1 MSRLLPILLL
11 LAIFLPGISRS
22 QNGTGPYD
30 TLTVAGLVVGVDTFP
45 LVWID
50 VVEVNGKSRMD
61 PRRKA
66 ELDKLRYNV
75 YKVYPYAV
83 TAAYVLQDVDQE
95 LAKKSSKRE
104 RKAYLKEKE
113 KQLSSRFKG
122 ELKDLT
128 MTQGQILV
136 KLINRETGKDC
147 YSVIKEMKGG
157 FNARIYQ
164 TVAFFFNN
172 DLKRQYD
179 PYNKDR
185 DIEIIVQ
192 EIEAKNYFRYQLQ
205 TQQKRLNN

>member
-1 MSRLLPILLL
+1 MLRLVPILFLL
-11 LAIFLPGISRS
+11 VFSLPRS
-22 QNGTGPYD
+22 SWGQNGTGPYD
-30 TLTVAGLVVGVDTFP
+30 TLTVAGLVVGADTFP
-45 LVWID
+45 MVWID

-83 TAAYVLQDVDQE
+83 TAAYVLKDVDQE
-95 LAKKSSKRE
+95 LALKGSKKE

-185 DIEIIVQ
+185 DIEVIVQ

-205 TQQKRLNN
+205 AQQKRLSN

>member
-1 MSRLLPILLL
+1 MSRVLSILLL
-11 LAIFLPGISRS
+11 LAILLPKITRA

-30 TLTVAGLVVGVDTFP
+30 TLTVAGLVVGPDTFP
-45 LVWID
+45 MVWID
-50 VVEVNGKSRMD
+50 VVDIYGKSRMD

-83 TAAYVLQDVDQE
+83 TAAYVLQDVDKE

-179 PYNKDR
+179 PYNRDR
-185 DIEIIVQ
+185 DIELIVQ

-205 TQQKRLNN
+205 TQQRRLNN